1 MNLTQS
7 LIPIFCCLFLSCH
20 TPYEVAS
27 LDTANEKVS
36 AANADTLSAIALY
49 LRPLRDSLSQV
60 MDEKLSE
67 AKGMFTKAK
76 PSGSLG
82 NFITDVMFWK
92 AQQKQAQT
100 LGVMYNYG
108 GIRLNQ
114 IPDGPISKGK
124 IYELLPFDNELVL
137 VSIKGAV
144 LKVWLQSVIKSGG
157 WPISRSLAF
166 TTDSLGDI
174 AFNSGQSISDSV
186 DYYVATNDYV
196 ANGGDD
202 CTFLKGVSQIHTGM
216 LTRDVMIEYLRMT
229 PQVMPDTLQRIL
241 WKNEIKK

>member
-1 MNLTQS
+1 MKLTQF

-202 CTFLKGVSQIHTGM
+202 CTFLKGESQIHTGM

>member
-1 MNLTQS
+1 MKLTQS

>member
-1 MNLTQS
+1 
-7 LIPIFCCLFLSCH
+7 
-20 TPYEVAS
+20 

-36 AANADTLSAIALY
+36 ATNADTLSAIALY
-49 LRPLRDSLSQV
+49 LQPLRDSLSQV
-60 MDEKLSE
+60 MDEKISE
-67 AKGMFTKAK
+67 AKGTFTKAK
-76 PSGSLG
+76 PGGSLG
-82 NFITDVMFWK
+82 NFIADVMFGK

-114 IPDGPISKGK
+114 IPEGPISKGK

-137 VSIKGAV
+137 ISIKGSV
-144 LKVWLQSVIKSGG
+144 LKVWLQSAIKSGG
-157 WPISRSLAF
+157 WPISRGLAF
-166 TTDSLGDI
+166 TIDSIGHM
-174 AFNSGQSISDSV
+174 AFNSGLSIDDSI
-186 DYYVATNDYV
+186 DYYIATNDYV

-202 CTFLKGVSQIHTGM
+202 CSFLKGIPQIHTGM